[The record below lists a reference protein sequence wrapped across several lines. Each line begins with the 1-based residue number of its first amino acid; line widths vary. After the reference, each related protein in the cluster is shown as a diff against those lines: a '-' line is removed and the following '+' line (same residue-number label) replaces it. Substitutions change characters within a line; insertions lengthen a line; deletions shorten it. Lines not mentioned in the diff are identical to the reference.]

1 MFQDLSRRSIE
12 TGFFGF
18 ETRLKIKFGLCILF
32 NESFKEILKKL
43 GEKPGEKSPNFFQNP
58 EKMSLEKES
67 PGF

>member
-43 GEKPGEKSPNFFQNP
+43 GEKPGEKSPNFF
-58 EKMSLEKES
+58 
-67 PGF
+67 